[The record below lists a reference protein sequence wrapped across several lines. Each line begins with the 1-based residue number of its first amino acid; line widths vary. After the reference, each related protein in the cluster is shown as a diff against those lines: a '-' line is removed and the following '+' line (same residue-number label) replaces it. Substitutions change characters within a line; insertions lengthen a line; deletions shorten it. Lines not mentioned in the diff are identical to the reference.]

1 MRLFSHVCM
10 CVCVCVRVRVRVR
23 IHIHMVKKKIY
34 TVVQPGKMMILGIFG
49 TVTQIM
55 CPGSVPDPCWPRSG
69 HFRAISE
76 DFRALVGV

>member
-1 MRLFSHVCM
+1 MFF
-10 CVCVCVRVRVRVR
+10 
-23 IHIHMVKKKIY
+23 Y

-69 HFRAISE
+69 HLRAISE